1 VARSVSAAVPNR
13 ASGPRGMRAL
23 GAVALVV
30 AAAALAG
37 CATTQEEA
45 ARLQLNSARIRA
57 SQVRT
62 RVAVSGNVV
71 RVTRVALVSGRD
83 GTAFVVRVHNTGAR
97 AVSDLPISVGVRVA
111 HKPPRYLNLQSPS
124 EFSYYDAHLPAV
136 AAGGTL
142 TWVYATARRLP
153 ARARPFAIVGDVP
166 SVAVKAAPA
175 SRLPVIRA
183 SSASTLG
190 GNGANAAG
198 AQLAVVLQ
206 NLSTIPQYQLQ
217 VYAYA
222 LSGDRYVAAGNLTV
236 PHLGSQARQTSK
248 VALLGRLNHARL
260 QIEALP
266 TIVQ

>member
-1 VARSVSAAVPNR
+1 VARSAR
-13 ASGPRGMRAL
+13 AAL
-23 GAVALVV
+23 GTVALVV
-30 AAAALAG
+30 AAVALGG
-37 CATTQEEA
+37 CATTQQEA
-45 ARLQLNSARIRA
+45 KRLQLNSARIRA
-57 SQVRT
+57 SQVPT
-62 RVAVSGNVV
+62 RVAVSGKAV
-71 RVTRVALVSGRD
+71 RVTRVALVPGRG
-83 GTAFVVRVHNTGAR
+83 GTAFVVQVHNTSAR
-97 AVSDLPISVGVRVA
+97 AVSDLPISVGVRVS

-136 AAGGTL
+136 AAGATL
-142 TWVYATARRLP
+142 TWVYATAHRLP

-166 SVAVKAAPA
+166 SVAATPA

-183 SSASTLG
+183 SASSTTG
-190 GNGANAAG
+190 PVAAKAAG
-198 AQLAVVLQ
+198 SQLAVVLR

-248 VALLGRLNHARL
+248 VPLLGRIDHARL
-260 QIEALP
+260 QLEALP

>member
-1 VARSVSAAVPNR
+1 VARSAR
-13 ASGPRGMRAL
+13 RAL

-30 AAAALAG
+30 AAAALGG
-37 CATTQEEA
+37 CATTQQEA
-45 ARLQLNSARIRA
+45 KRLQLNSARIRA
-57 SQVRT
+57 SEVPT
-62 RVAVSGNVV
+62 RVAVSGNAV
-71 RVTRVALVSGRD
+71 RLTRVALVPGRG
-83 GTAFVVRVHNTGAR
+83 GTAFVVQVHNAGAR
-97 AVSDLPISVGVRVA
+97 TVSDLPISVGVRVG
-111 HKPPRYLNLQSPS
+111 HRPPRYLNLRSPS

-166 SVAVKAAPA
+166 SVAGPPG
-175 SRLPVIRA
+175 RLPVIRA
-183 SSASTLG
+183 SASSTLG
-190 GNGANAAG
+190 PAGANG
-198 AQLAVVLQ
+198 TGSQLAVVLH

-236 PHLGSQARQTSK
+236 PHLGSQARRTSK
-248 VALLGRLNHARL
+248 VALLGRVDHARL

>member
-1 VARSVSAAVPNR
+1 VARLAK
-13 ASGPRGMRAL
+13 RAL

-30 AAAALAG
+30 AAVALGG
-37 CATTQEEA
+37 CATTQQEA
-45 ARLQLNSARIRA
+45 KRLQLNSARIRA
-57 SQVRT
+57 SQVPT
-62 RVAVSGNVV
+62 RVAVSGKAV
-71 RVTRVALVSGRD
+71 RVTRVALVPGRG
-83 GTAFVVRVHNTGAR
+83 GTAFVVQVHNSGVR
-97 AVSDLPISVGVRVA
+97 AVSDLPISVGVRVG
-111 HKPPRYLNLQSPS
+111 HKPPRYLNVQSPL

-142 TWVYATARRLP
+142 TWVYATARRVPLHV
-153 ARARPFAIVGDVP
+153 RPFAIVGDAP
-166 SVAVKAAPA
+166 SVPA
-175 SRLPVIRA
+175 TPANRLPVIRA
-183 SSASTLG
+183 SAASALG
-190 GNGANAAG
+190 HAEANAVG
-198 AQLAVVLQ
+198 SQLAVVLH

-248 VALLGRLNHARL
+248 VALLGRVNHARL

>member
-1 VARSVSAAVPNR
+1 VARSAR
-13 ASGPRGMRAL
+13 AAL
-23 GAVALVV
+23 GTVALVV
-30 AAAALAG
+30 AAVALGG
-37 CATTQEEA
+37 CATTQQEA
-45 ARLQLNSARIRA
+45 KRLQLNSARIRA
-57 SQVRT
+57 SQVPT
-62 RVAVSGNVV
+62 RVAVSGKAV
-71 RVTRVALVSGRD
+71 RVTRVALVPGRG
-83 GTAFVVRVHNTGAR
+83 GTAFVVQVHNTSAR
-97 AVSDLPISVGVRVA
+97 AVSDLPISVGVRFG

-124 EFSYYDAHLPAV
+124 EFSYYGAHLPAV
-136 AAGGTL
+136 AAGATL

-166 SVAVKAAPA
+166 SVAAAPA
-175 SRLPVIRA
+175 RRLPVIRA
-183 SSASTLG
+183 SASSTG
-190 GNGANAAG
+190 DVAANAAG
-198 AQLAVVLQ
+198 SQLAVVLH

-248 VALLGRLNHARL
+248 VALLGRVNHARL

>member
-1 VARSVSAAVPNR
+1 
-13 ASGPRGMRAL
+13 MQAL
-23 GAVALVV
+23 AAVALVV
-30 AAAALAG
+30 AAAVLGG
-37 CATTQEEA
+37 CATTQQEA
-45 ARLQLNSARIRA
+45 KRLQLNSARIRA
-57 SQVRT
+57 SQVPT
-62 RVAVSGNVV
+62 RVAVSGKAVQ
-71 RVTRVALVSGRD
+71 VTRVALVPGRG
-83 GTAFVVRVHNTGAR
+83 GTAFVVEVRNTGAR
-97 AVSDLPISVGVRVA
+97 TVSDLPISVGVRVA

-136 AAGGTL
+136 AAAGTL

-166 SVAVKAAPA
+166 SVAATAAG
-175 SRLPVIRA
+175 RLPVIRA
-183 SSASTLG
+183 SASSALG
-190 GNGANAAG
+190 DEGANAAG
-198 AQLAVVLQ
+198 SQLAVVLQ

-222 LSGDRYVAAGNLTV
+222 LSGDHYVAAGNLTV

-248 VALLGRLNHARL
+248 VALLGRVNHARL

>member
-1 VARSVSAAVPNR
+1 
-13 ASGPRGMRAL
+13 MRAL
-23 GAVALVV
+23 GTVALVV
-30 AAAALAG
+30 AAAALGG
-37 CATTQEEA
+37 CATTQQEA
-45 ARLQLNSARIRA
+45 KRLQLNSARIRA
-57 SQVRT
+57 SQVPT
-62 RVAVSGNVV
+62 RVAVSGKAV
-71 RVTRVALVSGRD
+71 RVMRVALVPGRG
-83 GTAFVVRVHNTGAR
+83 GTAFVVQVHNTGAR

-142 TWVYATARRLP
+142 TWVYATARRLS

-166 SVAVKAAPA
+166 SVAAGPA
-175 SRLPVIRA
+175 SRLPLIRA
-183 SSASTLG
+183 SASSTLG
-190 GNGANAAG
+190 DEGANAAG
-198 AQLAVVLQ
+198 SQLAVVLH

-222 LSGDRYVAAGNLTV
+222 LSGDRYVVAGNLTV

-248 VALLGRLNHARL
+248 VALLGRVNHARL

>member
-1 VARSVSAAVPNR
+1 VARLAR
-13 ASGPRGMRAL
+13 RAL

-30 AAAALAG
+30 AAAALGG
-37 CATTQEEA
+37 CATTQQA
-45 ARLQLNSARIRA
+45 AKRLQLNSARIRA
-57 SQVRT
+57 SEVPT
-62 RVAVSGNVV
+62 RVAVSGNAV
-71 RVTRVALVSGRD
+71 RVTRVAVVPGRG
-83 GTAFVVRVHNTGAR
+83 GTAFVVQVHNPAAR
-97 AVSDLPISVGVRVA
+97 PVSDLPISVGVRVG
-111 HKPPRYLNLQSPS
+111 HKPPRYLNVRSPS

-166 SVAVKAAPA
+166 SVAAPA
-175 SRLPVIRA
+175 GRLPVIRA
-183 SSASTLG
+183 SASSTLG
-190 GNGANAAG
+190 HVAANAAG
-198 AQLAVVLQ
+198 SQLAVVLH

-236 PHLGSQARQTSK
+236 PHLGSQARQMSK
-248 VALLGRLNHARL
+248 VGLLGRVNHARL